1 MQVLANDGARID
13 ASVSGLRQGDAVVF
27 IHGFPFARAIWDAQA
42 DALATTHFVVRADLR
57 GAGASEIPQGPYLME
72 THAGDVAALLDALGI
87 ERATLVGHSM
97 GGYVALAFARMFTER
112 LERLAL
118 ISSRLAGDTPEQAA
132 ARRALADRID
142 REGSIEPV
150 IEAYLPRLLA
160 PQTRTGRRGVVERA
174 YEIAR
179 QNDARGAAGT
189 LRGMA
194 LRAAADDIAEEL
206 EVPVLVVA
214 GACDELLSLGDA
226 RATAERFPSGALAVC
241 GESGHLP
248 MMEEPALVTA
258 ALREWL

>member
-13 ASVSGLRQGDAVVF
+13 ASVSGIRRGDAVVL
-27 IHGFPFARAIWDAQA
+27 IHGFPFARAVWDAQA
-42 DALATTHFVVRADLR
+42 GALETTHCVLRPDLR
-57 GAGASEIPQGPYLME
+57 GAGSSEISQGPYLME

-118 ISSRLAGDTPEQAA
+118 VSSRLAADAPEQAA
-132 ARRALADRID
+132 TRRALADRIE

-150 IEAYLPRLLA
+150 IEAYLPRMLA
-160 PQTRTGRRGVVERA
+160 PQTRSARAGVVERT

-179 QNDARGAAGT
+179 CNGARGAAGN

-194 LRAAADDIAEEL
+194 LRAPADDIAEEL
-206 EVPVLVVA
+206 DVPVLVLA
-214 GACDELLSLGDA
+214 GACDELLSLDEA
-226 RATAERFPSGALAVC
+226 RATAERFPHGNLEVC
-241 GESGHLP
+241 AGSGHLP
-248 MMEEPALVTA
+248 MMEEPERVTA
-258 ALREWL
+258 ALRAWL